1 MKYRLKIGKIRI
13 RLEDIL
19 FVFYFCRVIF
29 TVFINRII
37 PFNIGSSLYVT
48 LFFILLFL
56 CIIEQ
61 KISNFFIPIIVYWV
75 VAIAFL
81 LTYFIHP
88 EYISWFSHDVYGII
102 PAFLNPGSGIWALMI
117 VWIMKDDDQH
127 YKNLE
132 VVCFLLFLFYVA
144 RFVSATRRGYWIVND
159 ISGQVLHSSYD
170 LEFGYDMLFP
180 VAFIGSMAFLNKRRV
195 LYIPCIIG
203 IYVILMGGS
212 RGALIWPIVMF
223 PIMMFFRWKEY
234 NLQKRIRFS
243 FFCLLFLIVLA
254 LISFNYEVLRSYLL
268 ASLDSLGID
277 SRTVKSILSGTF
289 SDGNGR
295 EMIYKTAIEMI
306 KTGGPFGWGVYGDRY
321 VIGNIVRWGYAHN
334 VILEILVSFGYF
346 LGTIIIAFL
355 GRGMY
360 LLFRECSTPKRQIIF
375 ITYLITS
382 MKLMLSN
389 SFWYTGAF
397 WAILALVLKWRR
409 NQHVC

>member
-1 MKYRLKIGKIRI
+1 MKFRLKIDNIRL

-29 TVFINRII
+29 IVLINRII

-48 LFFILLFL
+48 FFFVLLFL
-56 CIIEQ
+56 CVINQ
-61 KISNFFIPIIVYWV
+61 RISSFVVPIIVYWI

-102 PAFLNPGSGIWALMI
+102 PAFLNPGSGIWALVI
-117 VWIMKDDDQH
+117 VWMMKDDDQH
-127 YKNLE
+127 YKNLKF
-132 VVCFLLFLFYVA
+132 VCLLLFLFYVA

-170 LEFGYDMLFP
+170 LEFGYDMLLP
-180 VAFIGSMAFLNKRRV
+180 LAFLGSIAFLNKRRV
-195 LYIPCIIG
+195 LYIPFIIG
-203 IYVILMGGS
+203 IFVILMGGS

-223 PIMMFFRWKEY
+223 PIMMVFRWKEY
-234 NLQKRIRFS
+234 DLQKRIRFS
-243 FFCLLFLIVLA
+243 LLCLLFLIILA
-254 LISFNYEVLRSYLL
+254 VICFNYEALRRYLL
-268 ASLDSLGID
+268 DTLDSLDID

-295 EMIYKTAIEMI
+295 EKIYKTAIEMI

-346 LGTIIIAFL
+346 LGTIILAFL
-355 GRGMY
+355 GRGIY
-360 LLFRECSTPKRQIIF
+360 LLFHDCSNEKRQIIF

-397 WAILALVLKWRR
+397 WAILVLILKWGRKQR
-409 NQHVC
+409 AC